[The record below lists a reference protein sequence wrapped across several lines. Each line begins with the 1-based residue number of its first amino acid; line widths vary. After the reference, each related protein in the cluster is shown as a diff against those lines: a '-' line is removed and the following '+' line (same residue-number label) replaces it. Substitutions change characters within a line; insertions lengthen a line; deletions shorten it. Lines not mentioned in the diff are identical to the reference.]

1 MRGQD
6 TSQDCFFSYG
16 SLEERI
22 PQAHPLRPIRTV
34 VDEALKRLSR
44 HFACLYAS
52 FGRPSIAPEK
62 LLRAL
67 LLMVLYSVRSE
78 RRLIEELEYNL
89 LYRWFVGLGINE
101 PVWDASSFS
110 KNRERFIDGEV
121 ARRFFDQVLAEARQR
136 NLVSDEHFTVDGTL
150 IEAWASLKSFR
161 PKDGGRQQPPDDPG
175 NPTVNF
181 HGERRTNQT
190 HESRTD
196 PEARLAR
203 KGDGKESK
211 LSFSGNVLIEN
222 RHGLV
227 MDTELIEANGTA
239 ERDAALLMAERIAG
253 TNRVTL
259 AGDKGY
265 DTRDFIAE
273 LRHMNI
279 TPHVA
284 QNTSRRGG
292 SAIDHRTT
300 RHGGYAVSQRRRKTV
315 EEFFGWLK
323 TVAGQRK
330 TKYRGLWRVGW
341 IFTFA
346 AAAYNLV
353 RMRTL
358 ATLAVPAATA

>member
-1 MRGQD
+1 
-6 TSQDCFFSYG
+6 
-16 SLEERI
+16 
-22 PQAHPLRPIRTV
+22 
-34 VDEALKRLSR
+34 
-44 HFACLYAS
+44 
-52 FGRPSIAPEK
+52 
-62 LLRAL
+62 
-67 LLMVLYSVRSE
+67 
-78 RRLIEELEYNL
+78 
-89 LYRWFVGLGINE
+89 
-101 PVWDASSFS
+101 
-110 KNRERFIDGEV
+110 
-121 ARRFFDQVLAEARQR
+121 
-136 NLVSDEHFTVDGTL
+136 
-150 IEAWASLKSFR
+150 
-161 PKDGGRQQPPDDPG
+161 
-175 NPTVNF
+175 
-181 HGERRTNQT
+181 
-190 HESRTD
+190 
-196 PEARLAR
+196 LAR

-265 DTRDFIAE
+265 DTRDFVAE
-273 LRHMNI
+273 LRHMNV

-300 RHGGYAVSQRRRKTV
+300 RHDGYAVSQRRRKTV